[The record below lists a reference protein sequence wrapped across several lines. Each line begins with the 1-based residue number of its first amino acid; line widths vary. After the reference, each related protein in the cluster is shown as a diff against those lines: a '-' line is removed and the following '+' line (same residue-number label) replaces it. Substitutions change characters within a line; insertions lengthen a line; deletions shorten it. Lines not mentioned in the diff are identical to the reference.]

1 VSRPTARI
9 LIVDDDPALLQ
20 ALTGTVGFRMKSL
33 VVDAVESPAAALER
47 VAEINYDAIISDVKM
62 PKMDGWVLM
71 QEIRKIRSRVPVILM
86 SGHLNISGVM
96 GQGDAYALLQKPLD
110 RPQFVET
117 LQRAI
122 GEYALKNRSK
132 ALGEVR
138 TRYREVTERHKQL
151 MEESD
156 RLVLTKRQ
164 QAVIATEPDG
174 TVIYWNRTAEALYG
188 RTAREALSRNIVQ
201 LTPTDQSM
209 DEGRKIMEQLCRGV
223 SWSGQFASQ
232 KKDGTEFIAVV
243 NDHPLYD
250 QEGRLIAIVGV
261 SSEAAS

>member
-9 LIVDDDPALLQ
+9 LIVDDDPVLLQ
-20 ALTGTVGFRMKSL
+20 ALTSTVALRMKSL
-33 VVDAVESPAAALER
+33 VVDAVESPTAALER
-47 VAEINYDAIISDVKM
+47 VGEINYDAIISDVKM
-62 PKMDGWVLM
+62 PEMDGWVML

-86 SGHLNISGVM
+86 SGHLDISGVM
-96 GQGDAYALLQKPLD
+96 EQRDAYALLQKPLD

-122 GEYALKNRSK
+122 GEYALQNRSK

-138 TRYREVTERHKQL
+138 TRYREVTERHKHIV
-151 MEESD
+151 EGSD

-174 TVIYWNRTAEALYG
+174 TIMYWNRTAETLYG
-188 RTAREALSRNIVQ
+188 WTAQEALGHNILQV
-201 LTPTDQSM
+201 TPTKQSV
-209 DEGRKIMEQLCRGV
+209 DEGRKIMDQLCRGE
-223 SWSGQFASQ
+223 SWSGQFAVQ
-232 KKDGTEFIAVV
+232 EKDGTEFMALV

-261 SSEAAS
+261 SSKAA